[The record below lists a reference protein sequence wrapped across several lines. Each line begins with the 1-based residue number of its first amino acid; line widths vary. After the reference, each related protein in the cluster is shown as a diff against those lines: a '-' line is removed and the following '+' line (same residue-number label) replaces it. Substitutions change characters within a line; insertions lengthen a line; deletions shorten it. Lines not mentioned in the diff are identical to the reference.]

1 MHRCLY
7 SSLLLLIGDNICGG
21 DIIGEKQD
29 RVWVSVKSRF
39 HASAKVWY
47 SSSLFLPPFMLN
59 ICNININIPN
69 IWTCFIEHSFSVPF
83 LFSQPSWLVLY
94 GPTKSQ
100 QKDTYVLKWIRSWS
114 WINLQVKWLD
124 APPAF
129 VSWMILTLSLTA
141 VLCVDIPN
149 WLI

>member
-7 SSLLLLIGDNICGG
+7 SSLLLLITSVVVTSLG
-21 DIIGEKQD
+21 

-47 SSSLFLPPFMLN
+47 SSSLFLEAWTGGSCS

>member
-1 MHRCLY
+1 MFIFLPAT
-7 SSLLLLIGDNICGG
+7 LDNICGG
-21 DIIGEKQD
+21 DIIGEGLS
-29 RVWVSVKSRF
+29 VSQIKISRICKSL
-39 HASAKVWY
+39 V
-47 SSSLFLPPFMLN
+47 LFIIVFGSMNGGFMLN